1 MKGTPMEITWDND
14 EGYEIRYHVLAQRYG
29 LEESYE
35 KAQAWLKPIIRSY
48 QDKENVAK
56 HAVDKA
62 VQARDYAARELKAL
76 EEQVAQY
83 RKEIATQKGYYAV
96 ENKQE
101 FATRISQLEASVA
114 AAESSM
120 AQFREKMAAPLPSG
134 GLDADDK
141 KKYAAAVKMYNLLG
155 AGQYE
160 QVPLLPVRYLGESEG
175 ITAEEYDQIASA
187 IHACLPE
194 YCGLYKDGI
203 VIRQEDLASK
213 GYMAIDWPRLSRT
226 AMEILDYYRANEVRA
241 TAWGGSL
248 YAPFGQTFQ
257 LRISASRLREPMNLK
272 HFYFAMSSFG
282 ATVDHPV
289 FFGYTMN
296 VPGSFILFND
306 TIIVRHDFIPRIIVQ
321 SCAQPAPLPDDDDYD
336 D

>member
-1 MKGTPMEITWDND
+1 MEITWDND

-29 LEESYE
+29 CEESYE
-35 KAQAWLKPIIRSY
+35 NAPTELRTVLMDY
-48 QDKENVAK
+48 QGRENLAK

-83 RKEIATQKGYYAV
+83 RKEIATQMGYYAV

-120 AQFREKMAAPLPSG
+120 AQFREKIAAPLPSG
-134 GLDADDK
+134 GLDTEDK
-141 KKYAAAVKMYNLLG
+141 KKYAAAVKMYNHLR
-155 AGQYE
+155 AGQYQE
-160 QVPLLPVRYLGESEG
+160 ASGLPVRHLGESEG
-175 ITAEEYDQIASA
+175 ITAEEYNQLTRT
-187 IHACLPE
+187 IHAGLPE

-203 VIRQEDLASK
+203 VIRQDDLATQNYLS
-213 GYMAIDWPRLSRT
+213 IDWPRLSRT

-248 YAPFGQTFQ
+248 YASFGQTFQ

-272 HFYFAMSSFG
+272 HFYFAMSSFW
-282 ATVDHPV
+282 ATADHPV

-306 TIIVRHDFIPRIIVQ
+306 TVIVRHDFIPRIIVQ